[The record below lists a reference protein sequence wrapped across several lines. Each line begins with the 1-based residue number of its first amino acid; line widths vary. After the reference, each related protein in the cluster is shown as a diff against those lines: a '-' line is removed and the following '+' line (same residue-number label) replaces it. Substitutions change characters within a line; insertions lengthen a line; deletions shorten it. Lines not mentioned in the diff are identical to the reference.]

1 MPRLTM
7 DTSKQAAS
15 PGQQPPMNDM
25 MARRLS
31 AVVPQLGSINS
42 VRDELDSMNE
52 TMKGFDEEEPDEV
65 MRACSAYSAR
75 LVEIQRRIFRIEDV
89 LTYWKPV
96 RTQEVNR
103 LLEETRFQYEV
114 ASRILTQR
122 KFDWEMERGS

>member
-15 PGQQPPMNDM
+15 PGQTPVNSM
-25 MARRLS
+25 MAQRLG
-31 AVVPQLGSINS
+31 AVVPELGSINS

-52 TMKGFDEEEPDEV
+52 VMKRFDQEEPDEV
-65 MRACSAYSAR
+65 MRACSGYSAR